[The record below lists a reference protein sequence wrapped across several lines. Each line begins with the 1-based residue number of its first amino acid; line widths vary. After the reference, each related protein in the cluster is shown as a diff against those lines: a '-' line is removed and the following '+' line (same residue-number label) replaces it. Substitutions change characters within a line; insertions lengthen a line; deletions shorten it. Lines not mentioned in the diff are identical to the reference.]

1 MGNRFLVPNP
11 VQSGMTLLST
21 TTLSGAS
28 VTISNIPPIYKSL
41 IGYVNNLLPADDAT
55 FLYIRANSDSGT
67 NYLLPAASA
76 DAQTVNVNRWTAS
89 PASDNAVATA
99 GFGVFE
105 IFDYANTTHWKLMKS
120 SFVTNNQTTTTNL
133 NFRLQHGI
141 WNQTTAISSLQ
152 LLMSSGNLTSGTL
165 LLYGV
170 N

>member
-41 IGYVNNLLPADDAT
+41 IGYVTNLLPADDAT

-105 IFDYANTTHWKLMKS
+105 IYSLVDL
-120 SFVTNNQTTTTNL
+120 VTCNMEINCSCRCRASNGFTIVNN
-133 NFRLQHGI
+133 
-141 WNQTTAISSLQ
+141 
-152 LLMSSGNLTSGTL
+152 LL
-165 LLYGV
+165 
-170 N
+170 